1 MTQKREIDMLR
12 GPLLGRLVRFAL
24 PIAARGLLQQ
34 LFNSADTAVVGRFA
48 GSDSLA
54 AVGGNGS
61 VIFLLIGVFI
71 GLSVGANVLMASFT
85 GQKDEQGMARTLH
98 TSVLFSVL
106 CGLVL
111 MLVGLLAAPL
121 AHRLLGTG
129 EEGSYL
135 RAQAVAYF
143 RLYFLGVPFILL
155 YNFEAAILRSKGD
168 TRRPL
173 IVLAVSGVLN
183 VALNLL
189 LVCVFHLAAEGVAV
203 ATVVSNIFNALAL
216 FRILLREEGGY
227 RLRPRELRIH
237 GPTLRKIIA
246 IGLPAGI
253 QSSMFSISNVIVQS
267 SINALGADI
276 IAGTT
281 VGLNA
286 EFYSYQFLNGFS
298 QAATT
303 FVSQNYAVRN
313 LARIRKIVRCCLFC
327 GGLCTLAVA
336 GLMVLF
342 RDPIISIFTADPR
355 VAAVAGDRMLRV
367 GMFQFLNGM
376 GEIFS
381 GSMRGMRRST
391 VPAVISILSV
401 CGVRLL
407 WIFFI
412 YPSDPVYARLIVVYP
427 LSWLISLCAMA
438 VAYFLVLRRVSGK
451 PREETDGP
459 ESCFSGKR

>member
-1 MTQKREIDMLR
+1 MAQKQEIDMLQ
-12 GPLLGRLVRFAL
+12 GPLMSRLVRFAL
-24 PIAARGLLQQ
+24 PIAASGLLQQ

-61 VIFLLIGVFI
+61 VIFLLIGLFI
-71 GLSVGANVLMASFT
+71 GLSVGANVLMASYT
-85 GQKDEQGMARTLH
+85 GQKDERGMARTLH
-98 TSVLFSVL
+98 TSVLFAVL
-106 CGLVL
+106 CGGVL
-111 MLVGLLAAPL
+111 MLIGLLVAPL
-121 AHRLLGTG
+121 AHALLGTG

-135 RAQAVAYF
+135 RAQAVDYF
-143 RLYFLGVPFILL
+143 RIYFLGVPFILL

-173 IVLAVSGVLN
+173 IVLALSGLLN

-189 LVCVFHLAAEGVAV
+189 LVCVFHLAAEGVAI
-203 ATVVSNIFNALAL
+203 ATAASNVFNSLAL

-227 RLRPRELRIH
+227 RLRPREMRIH
-237 GPTLRKIIA
+237 GPTLRKIIG

-253 QSSMFSISNVIVQS
+253 QSSMFSISNVMIQS
-267 SINALGADI
+267 SINALGASV

-281 VGLNA
+281 VGLNP
-286 EFYSYQFLNGFS
+286 EFYSFQVLNGFS

-313 LARIRKIVRCCLFC
+313 LTRVRKTVRCCLLC
-327 GGLCTLAVA
+327 GGLCTLAVS
-336 GLMVLF
+336 GLMVFF
-342 RDPIISIFTADPR
+342 RDGIVSIFTADPQ
-355 VAAVAGDRMLRV
+355 VAAIAGDRMLRV
-367 GMFQFLNGM
+367 GMFQCLNGM

-381 GSMRGMRRST
+381 GSMRGMRRSAI
-391 VPAVISILSV
+391 PAIISILSV

-407 WIFFI
+407 WIFFF
-412 YPSDPVYARLIVVYP
+412 YPMNPVYDWLIIAYP

-438 VAYFLVLRRVSGK
+438 IAYSLVLRHALNS
-451 PREETDGP
+451 
-459 ESCFSGKR
+459 